1 MVRQLILAADLGASK
16 ILTAVLDSHGR
27 ILIQEKSSTPYDQ
40 EPAMVL
46 KRICTSLLSLKQ
58 QVWQE
63 GDQVMG
69 AAAAV
74 PGPLSFPDAI
84 MLDSPNLGWKE
95 VPIRGIMTGCLGM
108 PVIVEKDTN
117 MAALGEYYFG
127 SMPFSSNLIYITVS
141 TGVGGGLIID
151 GRLYR
156 GQSGGAGEVGHMVV
170 ERNGPVCGCGR
181 QGCLEA
187 VAAGRAIS
195 RRVEEMKANGWG
207 VDMDLGPGP
216 WGARELGEAARQ
228 GDQAALAVVHETAR
242 FLGQAIANLVNLF
255 NPQVVVLGGS
265 VAQGWRDLISSS
277 LEEQVRSLVFPLNVR
292 ELRIEFTD
300 LGESIGLLGCLAAVL
315 NKKREARALI

>member
-1 MVRQLILAADLGASK
+1 MRQLILAADLGASK
-16 ILTAVLDSHGR
+16 ILTAVLDSGGR
-27 ILIQEKSSTPYDQ
+27 ILMQEKNPTPCDQ
-40 EPAMVL
+40 DPVAVL
-46 KRICTSLLSLKQ
+46 NQICASLLSLKLR
-58 QVWQE
+58 VWQE
-63 GDQVMG
+63 GDQVKG

-74 PGPLSFPDAI
+74 PGPLAFPAAV

-95 VPIRGIMTGCLGM
+95 VPVSDIMTEGLGM
-108 PVIVEKDTN
+108 PVIIEKDTN

-127 SMPFSSNLIYITVS
+127 STPFSPNLIYITVS

-156 GQSGGAGEVGHMVV
+156 GQSGGAGEIGHMVV

-216 WGARELGEAARQ
+216 WGARELGEAARR
-228 GDQAALAVVHETAR
+228 GDQAALAVVRETAR

-265 VAQGWRDLISSS
+265 VAQGWRDLIKAS
-277 LEEQVRSLVFPLNVR
+277 LDEQVRSMVFSLNAR

-300 LGESIGLLGCLAAVL
+300 LGEAIGLFGCLAAVL
-315 NKKREARALI
+315 HKERETRI